1 MKKETETKYVI
12 EFEKEELENLKN
24 SVNFARKTIKE
35 TLDGDVEMLEAMCKL
50 KVIERLEGFE
60 KKLDKKLDD
69 LRFES
74 KAGCFLTKKPLD
86 EYDNPRDAIQEYK
99 EKISTLLD
107 EEKVLV
113 LLRAFDYACESVG
126 AECPFDNY
134 ETKYEDAKRQFL
146 KSAIIEVM
154 GEEK

>member
-1 MKKETETKYVI
+1 MTNETKTKYAI
-12 EFEKEELENLKN
+12 EFEEEELENLKN
-24 SVNFARKTIKE
+24 SVKFARKTVRE
-35 TLDGDVEMLEAMCKL
+35 TLDGSVEALEAMCKL

-60 KKLDKKLDD
+60 KKLDNLC
-69 LRFES
+69 FES
-74 KAGCFLTKKPLD
+74 KVGCFLTKKPLD
-86 EYDNPRDAIQEYK
+86 EYDNPQDAIREYK

-107 EEKVLV
+107 EDKVLV

-146 KSAIIEVM
+146 NSAIIEVM
-154 GEEK
+154 GETK